1 MRTTFEI
8 GTAKPTTSLPL
19 EAAVVIPT
27 TSPCASYVAPPESPP
42 TTSELIFVRPVSR
55 SPEAVPS
62 LCVVIDWLSA
72 STLPLAAL
80 K

>member
-8 GTAKPTTSLPL
+8 GTAKPTTSPPL

-42 TTSELIFVRPVSR
+42 TTSELISRRPVSR
-55 SPEAVPS
+55 SPFAVPS
-62 LCVVIDWLSA
+62 SWVVIDFSSA

-80 K
+80 R